1 MTMTDTL
8 VPFAEAVR
16 RYEPLIGLETHVEL
30 GTRTKM
36 FCGCT
41 TTFGAEPNSQVC
53 PVCLGLPGSLPVV
66 NRIAIEYTIRIGLA
80 LNCSIATWCRFA
92 RKNYFYPDMPKN
104 FQISQYDEPL
114 CTDGY
119 LDVAVEDKTVRVGIE
134 RVHLE
139 EDTGKSLHVGGA
151 TGRIHGAEYSL
162 VDYNRAG
169 IPLVEIVTKPIEG
182 TDADAPVA
190 ARAYVTELRDLLRS
204 LAVSDVRMEEG
215 SLRCDV
221 NTSLAPRGSGRWG
234 TRTETKNVNSL
245 RSVERAVRFEIERQA
260 AVLDAG
266 GRVIQETRHFHED
279 TGTTTPGRSKEEAQD
294 YRYFPEPDLV
304 PVAPPVDWVEQIRAA
319 LPETP
324 SARRARLQAEWNLS
338 ETDMTAL
345 TNAGALDLVAE
356 TVAAGASPA
365 DARKWWLGELARRAN
380 EAGTEPA
387 NLAITPADVAR
398 VAELVATGALND
410 HLARDVI
417 DGVLA
422 GEGSPDEVVATRGLA
437 VVSDE
442 GALTA
447 AIDEAIAANP
457 DVVAKIRD
465 GKTKAAGFLVGAVMK
480 ATSGKADAARVL
492 ELILERLSELA
503 QIPICRANTR
513 EPTNPA
519 GPNGARR
526 RGRATAGAGAGAT
539 GRTRHFGPNEEGWG
553 PRRRLSA
560 PSGRRP
566 GPRSLPA

>member
-1 MTMTDTL
+1 MRDEG
-8 VPFAEAVR
+8 PQ
-16 RYEPLIGLETHVEL
+16 G
-30 GTRTKM
+30 
-36 FCGCT
+36 
-41 TTFGAEPNSQVC
+41 
-53 PVCLGLPGSLPVV
+53 GS
-66 NRIAIEYTIRIGLA
+66 G
-80 LNCSIATWCRFA
+80 
-92 RKNYFYPDMPKN
+92 
-104 FQISQYDEPL
+104 
-114 CTDGY
+114 
-119 LDVAVEDKTVRVGIE
+119 KTVRVGIE

-387 NLAITPADVAR
+387 NLAITPARGRPHRGACR
-398 VAELVATGALND
+398 GTGTLND
-410 HLARDVI
+410 GLARQVI

-442 GALTA
+442 GALTE

-465 GKTKAAGFLVGAVMK
+465 GKTKRSGLLGRRGHEGHQRQSRRRPRPRADPAAPQQLAHPDLSAV
-480 ATSGKADAARVL
+480 TGSGR
-492 ELILERLSELA
+492 
-503 QIPICRANTR
+503 QISRRRANR
-513 EPTNPA
+513 E

-553 PRRRLSA
+553 PRYRRSA
-560 PSGRRP
+560 RRGGRRP
-566 GPRSLPA
+566 GPRSLPASRRRGLRAAAVGWEADRRQRGG